1 MLKILKECDKPYTA
15 FEEAVIRRIERI
27 IFKVFE
33 TIPNRFEIIR
43 FKHANP
49 DDNNCPAYSE
59 AFREDPNN
67 LYGRYF
73 GECHFMT
80 INIDNMIK
88 ESDRLSDEY
97 FEICKDV
104 AEKLNEPVS
113 NFDINSVMDDVKH
126 TVVLYTIVHE
136 IMHSLTFTD
145 NDILGCD
152 YTVGDI
158 SSYNQYRKTIEL
170 LVDMRTAEFIRDNA
184 KNEEFVNASGCK
196 RIVDPVIQMQLNFS
210 RENISTP
217 FCLGAK

>member
-15 FEEAVIRRIERI
+15 FEEVMIRRIERI

-59 AFREDPNN
+59 AFNEDPNN

-73 GECHFMT
+73 GDFHFMT
-80 INIDNMIK
+80 INIDNMIE
-88 ESDRLSDEY
+88 ESDRLSNEY
-97 FEICKDV
+97 FAIFKDV
-104 AEKLNEPVS
+104 AEKRNEPVS
-113 NFDINSVMDDVKH
+113 NFDINTVMSDAKH
-126 TVVLYTIVHE
+126 TCILYIIVHE
-136 IMHSLTFTD
+136 IMHSITFTD
-145 NDILGCD
+145 NCMLECD

-170 LVDMRTAEFIRDNA
+170 LVDMRTIEFIRSNA
-184 KNEEFVNASGCK
+184 ENEEFVNASGCK
-196 RIVDPVIQMQLNFS
+196 VILDSVIQMQLQFS

-217 FCLGAK
+217 FCLGTK